1 MKTAVYSGSF
11 NPLHTGHLAIMRYL
25 TETAGYGRVLLVVSP
40 QNPFK
45 DASANET
52 GVARYK
58 AAIEAVAR
66 HPELKGVEVSDIEL
80 AMTPP
85 HYTIRTLDTLR
96 SMFPED
102 EITLVVGADNLESF
116 PRWRD
121 YSRIL
126 TEYGI
131 AVYPRKGYHRG
142 HLKARLIKENPNY
155 NISLMN
161 APLVTISSTEIRDA
175 MAAGKDMTKWLM

>member
-11 NPLHTGHLAIMRYL
+11 NSLHIGHLAIMRYL
-25 TETAGYGRVLLVVSP
+25 IEDAGFDRVLLVVSP

-52 GVARYK
+52 GAARYN
-58 AAIEAVAR
+58 AACEAVAR
-66 HPELKGVEVSDIEL
+66 HSELKGVEVSDIEL

-96 SMFPED
+96 AARQED
-102 EITLVVGADNLESF
+102 EFTLVVGADNLDSF

-121 YSRIL
+121 YVRIL

-131 AVYPRKGYHRG
+131 AVYPRKGFHRG
-142 HLKARLIKENPNY
+142 RLKARLMKENKSY
-155 NISLMN
+155 RISLLN
-161 APLVTISSTEIRDA
+161 APLVTISSTEIRNR
-175 MAAGKDMTKWLM
+175 MAAGQDCTEWLM

>member
-1 MKTAVYSGSF
+1 M
-11 NPLHTGHLAIMRYL
+11 
-25 TETAGYGRVLLVVSP
+25 
-40 QNPFK
+40 
-45 DASANET
+45 
-52 GVARYK
+52 
-58 AAIEAVAR
+58 
-66 HPELKGVEVSDIEL
+66 EVSDIEL

>member
-11 NPLHTGHLAIMRYL
+11 NPLHIGHLAIMQYM
-25 TETAGYGRVLLVVSP
+25 TDIAGFDRVMLIVSP

-52 GVARYK
+52 GAARYK
-58 AAIEAVAR
+58 AACEAVAR

-80 AMTPP
+80 TMAPP

-96 SMFPED
+96 AMFPED
-102 EITLVVGADNLESF
+102 DFTIVVGADNLESF
-116 PRWRD
+116 PRWKD

-131 AVYPRKGYHRG
+131 AVYPRKGFHRG
-142 HLKARLIKENPNY
+142 HLKARLLKESPSY
-155 NISLMN
+155 RISLLN
-161 APLVTISSTEIRDA
+161 APMVTISSTEIREGLA
-175 MAAGKDMTKWLM
+175 SGKDMSLYLM